1 VTSYNSTANVINY
14 AFQVKDANTDGHYSP
29 DEYYPPA
36 PFGTILEGGQDLLA
50 EAKDNY
56 IQGLESAV
64 EAWDLVLERALN
76 APTESTNEILAL
88 ASDGDR
94 ATVLETQKKRYND
107 FASKFDD
114 AIDVALDGKGS
125 PVEIKAAPAVL
136 FKNVLGDVRSLLP
149 CVDTMG
155 SLIPCG
161 ESGEIWPNPK
171 FSGLFPDGLQDDST
185 AIRMGKI
192 KGKAVN
198 SNSILYDS
206 GSIAYPTGKSDIS
219 ETGEFLLSGVE
230 FNELIGLPVTLTPK
244 EGEPWKGVLHSM
256 NEYIYTMPEILV
268 SPMGTG
274 GLVVPGLGGTA
285 IPGDGSNTQTDST
298 GGLPAITSES

>member
-1 VTSYNSTANVINY
+1 
-14 AFQVKDANTDGHYSP
+14 
-29 DEYYPPA
+29 
-36 PFGTILEGGQDLLA
+36 
-50 EAKDNY
+50 
-56 IQGLESAV
+56 
-64 EAWDLVLERALN
+64 LERALN

-114 AIDVALDGKGS
+114 AIDVVLDGKGS